1 MRFLGCEVPA
11 AGTVAW
17 RMTRPP
23 GFTFRA
29 GQNVEL
35 SLPGSTPGKP
45 VTRTLSLASAPCD
58 DELLVAARIGRSEFK
73 TALAAL
79 RPGIAGR
86 IEGPHGSL
94 ALHRTPT
101 RDAVFIAGGIG
112 ITPFRSMLRQAAH
125 DRDLRRFTLVY
136 SNTRP
141 ESAAF
146 LGELQEMQRSLPN
159 FRLVATMTGLSPA
172 ECDWAGER
180 RAIGAALV
188 HDASA
193 SLAAPIFYL
202 AGPPAMVVAIRA
214 ALEAAAGVDDHDVRG
229 EEFLGYDSPQEDP

>member
-1 MRFLGCEVPA
+1 VVRFLGCEVPA

-35 SLPGSTPGKP
+35 SLASSPPGKP
-45 VTRTLSLASAPCD
+45 VSRTLSLASAPCD
-58 DELLVAARIGRSEFK
+58 DELLVAARIGPSPFK
-73 TALAAL
+73 AALASL
-79 RPGIAGR
+79 RPGVAAR

-94 ALHRTPT
+94 VLHRSPG

-125 DRDLRRFTLVY
+125 ERDPRRFTLVY
-136 SNTRP
+136 SNPRP

-146 LGELQEMQRSLPN
+146 LGELQDLARTYTQ
-159 FRLVATMTGLSPA
+159 FRLVPTMTRLAPGERS
-172 ECDWAGER
+172 WAGER

-188 HDASA
+188 RDASA

-202 AGPPAMVVAIRA
+202 AGPPAMVAAIRA
-214 ALEAAAGVDDHDVRG
+214 ALEAAGIDDDDVRG
-229 EEFLGYDSPQEDP
+229 EEFFGYDSPQEDP